1 MKELEMYISKVSL
14 INYRNFRNNKF
25 LFNNNINTIIGEN
38 GSGKTNLFRAI
49 RLLLDDNLLKYSYKL
64 DESDFCRGLGDW
76 RGHWIIISLE
86 FSELSNDE
94 AIQSLF
100 IHGTGNVGITVN
112 KASYNLYFR
121 PKAEIRLKLS
131 ELETGDINGFNAIK
145 ENITINDYETYFT
158 GKSNVDFND
167 SDIYKEL
174 VGDFENIKFNYDI
187 DEEKFGV
194 RIPHQL
200 SISKEISFT
209 FIKALRD
216 VISDFQSNKT
226 NPLLSLLKNKS
237 DEISSSE
244 FTPIMNSIKSVN
256 EQIEALTD
264 IQTIRNDIQNTIS
277 EAVGETYAPSS
288 LSIKSNLSDEADK
301 LLQSLELF
309 ISEPNE
315 GHEGAIHELSLGGAN
330 LIFLT
335 LKILEYK
342 YRKDMEKF
350 ANFLL
355 IEEPEAHIH
364 THIQKTLFQNL
375 DYKDTQII
383 YSTHSTHISEV
394 SKISNMNILSKKEN
408 GAESYQPSNGLPPEK
423 ILKLERYLDAIRSN
437 LLFAKSVMLVEGDAE
452 SILIPNLIKKVLGIS
467 LDELGISLINIGS
480 TGFENVAQIFHEDRI
495 KRRCAIITDLDTA
508 IADTTILTNDSDKE
522 KKYKKK
528 MFLSQKKG
536 LERKTALDTFTSG
549 NTWINVFYATH
560 TFEIDFIEAKNIN
573 EVIKLCEV
581 VYSDQDTLETSKND
595 IQSGTVSIY
604 GKRIL
609 TMANN
614 QGKGWFSILLS
625 GELTFKTKIPKYIL
639 DSLLFLGAISNK
651 NILINIISHRINNY
665 KKENNNLDF
674 GEVIDASK
682 KYKLDDSYKSEVILK
697 LKEIIPDDQIIY
709 ILENI

>member
-1 MKELEMYISKVSL
+1 MYISKVSL
-14 INYRNFRNNKF
+14 VNYRNFKNNKF
-25 LFNNNINTIIGEN
+25 FFNNNINTIIGEN

-100 IHGTGNVGITVN
+100 IHGTGNIGTIVN

-131 ELETGDINGFNAIK
+131 ALEIGDINGFNTIK

-167 SDIYKEL
+167 LDIYKEL

-194 RIPHQL
+194 KIPHQL

-237 DEISSSE
+237 DEIPSSE
-244 FTPIMNSIKSVN
+244 FAPIMSSIKSVN

-264 IQTIRNDIQNTIS
+264 IQIIRNDIQNTIS

-342 YRKDMEKF
+342 YRKDKEKF

-408 GAESYQPSNGLPPEK
+408 GAESYQPSNGLAPEN
-423 ILKLERYLDAIRSN
+423 IVKLERYLDAIRSN

-452 SILIPNLIKKVLGIS
+452 SILIPNLIKKVFGIS
-467 LDELGISLINIGS
+467 LDELGISLVNIGS
-480 TGFENVAQIFHEDRI
+480 TGFENVAQIFHDDRI
-495 KRRCAIITDLDTA
+495 KRKCAIITDLDSA
-508 IADTTILTNDSDKE
+508 IDDTTVLSSDTDEVKN
-522 KKYKKK
+522 YKNK
-528 MFLSQKKG
+528 MKGSHDKG
-536 LERKTALDTFTSG
+536 LERQIRLGTFINGNSWLKT
-549 NTWINVFYATH
+549 FYAQH
-560 TFEIDFIEAKNIN
+560 TFEVDFILSENTV
-573 EVIKLCEV
+573 EVIKLCNI
-581 VYSDQDTLETSKND
+581 VYSQASTIQKAKED
-595 IQSGTVSIY
+595 IQSGDIALY
-604 GKRIL
+604 GKRVL

-639 DSLLFLGAISNK
+639 NSLLFLGAISNK
-651 NILINIISHRINNY
+651 NILINIIKHRIKNY

-674 GEVIDASK
+674 EEVIDASK

>member
-1 MKELEMYISKVSL
+1 MHISKTTL
-14 INYRNFRNNKF
+14 INYRNFKNNKF
-25 LFNNNINTIIGEN
+25 IFNNNINTIIGEN

-49 RLLLDDNLLKYSYKL
+49 RLLLDDNLLKYSYRL
-64 DESDFCRGLGDW
+64 DENDFSRNLDDW
-76 RGHWIIISLE
+76 RCHWIIISLE
-86 FSELSNDE
+86 FSELSDDE

-100 IHGTGNVGITVN
+100 IHGAGDASGDIVN
-112 KASYNLYFR
+112 SATYNLYFR
-121 PKAEIRLKLS
+121 PKADIRLKLS
-131 ELETGDINGFNAIK
+131 ELEDGNTNGFNSIR
-145 ENITINDYETYFT
+145 ESISIEDYETYFT
-158 GKSNVDFND
+158 GKSTVDFND
-167 SDIYKEL
+167 SEIYKEL
-174 VGDFENIKFNYDI
+174 VGDFENINFNYEI

-194 RIPHQL
+194 KIPHQL

-216 VISDFQSNKT
+216 VVSDFQTNKT
-226 NPLLSLLKNKS
+226 NPLLNLLKNKS
-237 DEISSSE
+237 DEILSEDFEPISSA
-244 FTPIMNSIKSVN
+244 IKSVN
-256 EQIEALTD
+256 EQIEALDDIKAIRDD
-264 IQTIRNDIQNTIS
+264 IQKTIS

-301 LLQSLELF
+301 LLQSLKLF

-315 GHEGAIHELSLGGAN
+315 THEGAIHELSLGGAN

-342 YRKDMEKF
+342 YRRDREKF

-375 DYKDTQII
+375 DYQDTQII

-408 GAESYQPSNGLPPEK
+408 AAESYQPSNGLAPEN
-423 ILKLERYLDAIRSN
+423 IVKLERYLDAIRSN

-452 SILIPNLIKKVLGIS
+452 SILIPNLIKKVLGVS
-467 LDELGISLINIGS
+467 LDELGISLVNIGS
-480 TGFENVAQIFHEDRI
+480 TGFENVAQIFHDDRI
-495 KRRCAIITDLDTA
+495 KRKCAIITDLDSA
-508 IADTTILTNDSDKE
+508 IADTTTSTSDSPRE

-528 MFLSQKKG
+528 MFGSQKKG
-536 LERKTALDTFTSG
+536 LERRTKLDAFTSS
-549 NTWINVFYATH
+549 NTWINAFYATH
-560 TFEIDFIEAKNIN
+560 TFEVDFIMVENIN
-573 EVIKLCEV
+573 EIIKLCDV
-581 VYSDQDTLETSKND
+581 VYTDPTTLQTSKDD
-595 IQSGTVSIY
+595 IKSGDVALY
-604 GKRIL
+604 GKRVL

-625 GELTFKTKIPKYIL
+625 GELTFKTKIPEYIL
-639 DSLLFLGAISNK
+639 KSLLFLGSISNK
-651 NILINIISHRINNY
+651 NILINIIKYRIKCCKLEDDSINFREVRRAIREY
-665 KKENNNLDF
+665 KSNDCNLN
-674 GEVIDASK
+674 EVID
-682 KYKLDDSYKSEVILK
+682 K

>member
-1 MKELEMYISKVSL
+1 MYISKVSL

-64 DESDFCRGLGDW
+64 DENDFCRALGDW

-100 IHGTGNVGITVN
+100 IHGTGKVGTIVN

-131 ELETGDINGFNAIK
+131 ALEIGDINGFNSIK
-145 ENITINDYETYFT
+145 ETITINDYETYFT

-167 SDIYKEL
+167 LNIYKEL
-174 VGDFENIKFNYDI
+174 VGDFENIMFNYEI

-194 RIPHQL
+194 KIPHQL

-237 DEISSSE
+237 DEIPSSE
-244 FTPIMNSIKSVN
+244 FAPIMSSIKIVN

-264 IQTIRNDIQNTIS
+264 IQIIRNDIQNTIS

-342 YRKDMEKF
+342 YRKDKEKF
-350 ANFLL
+350 VNFLL

-364 THIQKTLFQNL
+364 THIQKALFQNL

-408 GAESYQPSNGLPPEK
+408 GAESYQPSNGLAPEN
-423 ILKLERYLDAIRSN
+423 IVKLERYLDAIRSN

-452 SILIPNLIKKVLGIS
+452 SILIPNLIKKVFGIS
-467 LDELGISLINIGS
+467 LDELGISLVNIGS
-480 TGFENVAQIFHEDRI
+480 TGFENVAQIFHDNRI
-495 KRRCAIITDLDTA
+495 KRKCAIITDLDSA
-508 IADTTILTNDSDKE
+508 IGDTTVLSSDTDEVKN
-522 KKYKKK
+522 YKNK
-528 MFLSQKKG
+528 MKG
-536 LERKTALDTFTSG
+536 SHDKGFERQIRLGTFINGNSWIKT
-549 NTWINVFYATH
+549 FYAQH
-560 TFEIDFIEAKNIN
+560 TFEVDFILSENTV
-573 EVIKLCEV
+573 EVIKLCNI
-581 VYSDQDTLETSKND
+581 VYSQASTIQKAKED
-595 IQSGTVSIY
+595 IQSGNIAIY
-604 GKRIL
+604 GKRVL

-651 NILINIISHRINNY
+651 NILINIIKHRIKNY

-674 GEVIDASK
+674 EEVIDAIK

>member
-1 MKELEMYISKVSL
+1 MYISKVSL
-14 INYRNFRNNKF
+14 VNYRNFKNNKF

-49 RLLLDDNLLKYSYKL
+49 RLLLDDNILKYSYKL
-64 DESDFCRGLGDW
+64 DKKDFSRNLDDW
-76 RGHWIIISLE
+76 RCHWIIISLE
-86 FSELSNDE
+86 FSELSHDE
-94 AIQSLF
+94 SIQSLF
-100 IHGTGNVGITVN
+100 IHGVGNVAGDVVDSAT
-112 KASYNLYFR
+112 YNLFFR
-121 PKAEIRLKLS
+121 PKADIRLKLS
-131 ELETGDINGFNAIK
+131 ELESGDIAGFNLIK
-145 ENITINDYETYFT
+145 ESISIEDYETYFT
-158 GKSNVDFND
+158 GKSTADFNN

-174 VGDFENIKFNYDI
+174 VGDFEDINFNYEI
-187 DEEKFGV
+187 DEDKFGV
-194 RIPHQL
+194 KIPHQL

-216 VISDFQSNKT
+216 VVSDFQANKT
-226 NPLLSLLKNKS
+226 NPLLHLLKNKS
-237 DEISSSE
+237 DEILSEDFEPISSA
-244 FTPIMNSIKSVN
+244 IKSVN
-256 EQIEALTD
+256 EKIENLSD
-264 IQTIRNDIQNTIS
+264 IQSIRNDIQKTIS
-277 EAVGETYAPSS
+277 EAVGETYAPAS

-315 GHEGAIHELSLGGAN
+315 THEGAIHELSLGGAN

-342 YRKDMEKF
+342 YRRDKEKF

-375 DYKDTQII
+375 DYQDTQII

-408 GAESYQPSNGLPPEK
+408 GAESYQPSNGLAPEN
-423 ILKLERYLDAIRSN
+423 IVKLERYLDAIRSN

-467 LDELGISLINIGS
+467 LDELGISLVNIGS
-480 TGFENVAQIFHEDRI
+480 TGFENVAQIFHNDRI
-495 KRRCAIITDLDTA
+495 KRKCAIITDLDSA
-508 IADTTILTNDSDKE
+508 IANTTISATDSERK

-528 MFLSQKKG
+528 MLGSQEKG
-536 LERKTALDTFTSG
+536 LARRTKLDEFTSS
-549 NTWINVFYATH
+549 NIWINVFYAIH
-560 TFEIDFIEAKNIN
+560 TFEVDFIMAENIN
-573 EVIKLCEV
+573 EVIKLCDV
-581 VYSDQDTLETSKND
+581 VYTEPTTLETSKSD
-595 IQSGTVSIY
+595 IQSGDVSLY

-651 NILINIISHRINNY
+651 NILINIIRYRIKCYNNEDGTLNFRSVRKSLREY
-665 KKENNNLDF
+665 KSNECNLDN
-674 GEVIDASK
+674 VIE
-682 KYKLDDSYKSEVILK
+682 KLNN
-697 LKEIIPDDQIIY
+697 IIPNDQIIY
-709 ILENI
+709 ILKNI